1 LSRDSSNV
9 APQLNHTEFR
19 NLVAS
24 NRFSRQFEK
33 GNLHSQQS
41 PILLRGRTRNSKFM
55 KAIRLHSYGGP
66 EVLQLDD
73 IPVPEPGAGEV
84 LVRVL
89 KAGANFI
96 DVYQRTGLYRTPLPC
111 SLGSEG
117 AGAVEKVGPK
127 TKLQPGTRVA
137 WPSQLGSFAEFMVA
151 PAWKLVP
158 VPENVD
164 DSSAAAALLQGITA
178 QYLSETTYPATKKTV
193 ALVHAGAGGTGR
205 LLIQLLKKK
214 GARVFTTVSTDEK
227 ANIAR
232 ESGADET
239 ILYTQTDFVQAVKD
253 LTKGKGVHV
262 VYDSVGKS
270 TYEGSMSVLHPLG
283 TLALFGQSS
292 GPVPPIDP
300 LRLTASGSIFL
311 ARPSLQHHIA
321 DPRSLKT
328 RGTKVLN
335 WVADGSLKLHIEHTY
350 PLADIGQAYRD
361 LEGRRTTGKLLID
374 VASAGPFEE
383 NRAVSDV
390 DKAPQSESWP

>member
-1 LSRDSSNV
+1 
-9 APQLNHTEFR
+9 
-19 NLVAS
+19 
-24 NRFSRQFEK
+24 
-33 GNLHSQQS
+33 
-41 PILLRGRTRNSKFM
+41 M
-55 KAIRLHSYGGP
+55 KTIRLHSYGGP

-73 IPVPEPGAGEV
+73 IPVPEPGAGEA
-84 LVRVL
+84 LVRVH
-89 KAGANFI
+89 KAGVNFV

-117 AGAVEKVGPK
+117 AGVVEKVGPK
-127 TKLQPGTRVA
+127 TKIQSGTRVA
-137 WPSQLGSFAEFMVA
+137 WPSQLGSFAEFMLA

-158 VPENVD
+158 VPESVD

-178 QYLSETTYPATKKTV
+178 QYLSETTYPAGKKTV

-205 LLIQLLKKK
+205 LLIQLLKNK

-227 ANIAR
+227 AKIAR
-232 ESGADET
+232 EAGADEI
-239 ILYTQTDFVQAVKD
+239 ILYTQTDFVQAIKD

-270 TYEGSMSVLHPLG
+270 TYEGSMSVLRPLG

-311 ARPSLQHHIA
+311 ARPSLHYHIA

-335 WVADGSLKLHIEHTY
+335 WVANGSLRLHIERTY
-350 PLADIGQAYRD
+350 LLADVAQAYRD
-361 LEGRRTTGKLLID
+361 LEGRKTTGKLLIE
-374 VASAGPFEE
+374 VASGGSPEGDLV
-383 NRAVSDV
+383 VSDV
-390 DKAPQSESWP
+390 QKATQSEDAAAG